1 MAKSFENSMKELET
15 VVEKLESG
23 DVNLEEAL
31 ECFEQGIK
39 LSKACRKMLDE
50 AEKKVTVLLN
60 GADGE
65 KEKQNFIGEE
75 E

>member
-1 MAKSFENSMKELET
+1 MAKSFEDAMKELET
-15 VVEKLESG
+15 VVNMLEG
-23 DVNLEEAL
+23 GETTLEEAL
-31 ECFEQGIK
+31 SYFEQGIK
-39 LSKACRKMLDE
+39 LSKACREMLE
-50 AEKKVTVLLN
+50 KAEKKVSVLLS

>member
-1 MAKSFENSMKELET
+1 MAKSFENSMKELEA

-23 DVNLEEAL
+23 DVTLEEAL
-31 ECFEQGIK
+31 TCFENGIK
-39 LSKACRKMLDE
+39 LSNACRKMLDE
-50 AEKKVTVLLN
+50 AEKKVSVLLG
-60 GADGE
+60 GAD

>member
-1 MAKSFENSMKELET
+1 MAKSFENSMKELEA

-23 DVNLEEAL
+23 DVTLEEAL
-31 ECFEQGIK
+31 ACFENGIK
-39 LSKACRKMLDE
+39 LSNACRKMLDE
-50 AEKKVTVLLN
+50 AEKKVSVLLG
-60 GADGE
+60 GAD